1 MRCASSAEMQISII
15 IPTLNEAQ
23 NITATL
29 KRVLSLP
36 GFYEVIVV
44 DGGSQDK
51 TAELALAYSRVIRA
65 TGGRAGQMNAGAAA
79 AGGEVLLFLHA
90 DTVLPETALKAVEQA
105 LSDNSVIGGRFRV
118 RLDCSAWPYR
128 VVGSCINWRDRIL
141 KGFSGDQAIFIRSGV
156 FQKLGGYAEIPLMED
171 LELGRRMLR
180 VGRVVQLPE
189 YVMTSA
195 RRWQKNGLLRT
206 IVLMWALRLLF
217 NLGCPPRKLVR
228 FYGNVR

>member
-1 MRCASSAEMQISII
+1 MQISII
-15 IPTLNEAQ
+15 IPTLNEVGS
-23 NITATL
+23 IVATL

-51 TAELALAYSRVIRA
+51 TAELAQAYSRVIRA

-90 DTVLPETALKAVEQA
+90 DTVLPEKALKAVEQA

-118 RLDCSAWPYR
+118 RLDCPAWRYR
-128 VVGSCINWRDRIL
+128 AVGSCINWRDRIL
-141 KGFSGDQAIFIRSGV
+141 KGFTGDQAIFIRRGA
-156 FQKLGGYAEIPLMED
+156 FRKLGGYAEIPLMED

-180 VGRVVQLPE
+180 AGRVIQLPE

-195 RRWQKNGLLRT
+195 RRWQKKGLVRT

>member
-1 MRCASSAEMQISII
+1 MRCANSAEMQISII

-51 TAELALAYSRVIRA
+51 TTELAQAYSRVIRA

-79 AGGEVLLFLHA
+79 ASGEVLLFLHA
-90 DTVLPETALKAVEQA
+90 DTVLPETALEAVEQA

-118 RLDCSAWPYR
+118 RLDCSAWSYR
-128 VVGSCINWRDRIL
+128 VVGSCINWRDRTL
-141 KGFSGDQAIFIRSGV
+141 KGFSGDQAIFIRRGV
-156 FQKLGGYAEIPLMED
+156 FQKLGGYTEIPLMED

-180 VGRVVQLPE
+180 AGRVVQLPE

-206 IVLMWALRLLF
+206 IALMWALRLLF